1 MIMQLPTQEELD
13 RELDDLYQR
22 RGELDSKEWA
32 RLYELVSITLLPF
45 RPSILSTLPSE
56 RRDYVDQFFTEKVYD
71 SRSNSGYVHQGGLRE
86 FYKRFL
92 TDELRK
98 QNRFSKI
105 KDRFSQQIGYTGTVS
120 KTGRE
125 GEADSGSGSAD
136 EVEAH
141 LRTDAGEDSHP
152 TSATPHFDDG
162 PTAGAEVDPGTLA
175 LDDCNQVELPN
186 RMSSSLADAHMASQ
200 VSRSAKRWLAA
211 SEEWVPAYLAFS
223 FCPDKEKR
231 EPLVKLA
238 ARLRISSYHYKA
250 TRLGIN
256 WDGKKSRDTG
266 KGFAETLIGQWVSK
280 ELGLELRQ
288 ENASDIELAF
298 SLLCIEALNWGDTL
312 EASR

>member
-1 MIMQLPTQEELD
+1 MRLPTQEELD
-13 RELDDLYQR
+13 RELGDLFQR
-22 RGELDSKEWA
+22 RGELDNKEWA

-56 RRDYVDQFFTEKVYD
+56 RRDYVDQFFTEKVYGTRSK
-71 SRSNSGYVHQGGLRE
+71 SRSVHQGALRE
-86 FYKRFL
+86 FYENFL
-92 TDELRK
+92 RDELRK
-98 QNRFSKI
+98 QNRFSKM
-105 KDRFSQQIGYTGTVS
+105 KDRFSQQIGYTRTVS

-125 GEADSGSGSAD
+125 GEADSGSGAAD

-141 LRTDAGEDSHP
+141 LRIDAGSDSHT
-152 TSATPHFDDG
+152 TSATPHFEDG
-162 PTAGAEVDPGTLA
+162 TTASAEVDPGTLP
-175 LDDCNQVELPN
+175 LDDRKQIEPPN
-186 RMSSSLADAHMASQ
+186 LMSSSLADTHMANQ
-200 VSRSAKRWLAA
+200 VSRSARRWLAA

-256 WDGKKSRDTG
+256 WDGRKSRGTG

-280 ELGLELRQ
+280 ELGLELRP
-288 ENASDIELAF
+288 ENASDIDLAF
-298 SLLCIEALNWGDTL
+298 SLLCIEALSWGDTL